1 MSIGRGII
9 LSDTIPRQNRLL
21 KSKGGIH
28 IQTIGV
34 QKNELEI
41 SLQNPVFIYI
51 KKIGPMAVFPNRV
64 ESDKENGVRSN
75 MFELRK
81 MF

>member
-21 KSKGGIH
+21 KSKGGIN

-34 QKNELEI
+34 QKNEMEI
-41 SLQNPVFIYI
+41 SLQNPVAIYI
-51 KKIGPMAVFPNRV
+51 K
-64 ESDKENGVRSN
+64 S
-75 MFELRK
+75 
-81 MF
+81 

>member
-41 SLQNPVFIYI
+41 SLQNLVLIYI
-51 KKIGPMAVFPNRV
+51 KKLGPMAVFLREWSQTKKM
-64 ESDKENGVRSN
+64 ESD
-75 MFELRK
+75 
-81 MF
+81 